1 MNRTLLNHLDNICTA
16 LMHLA
21 NNLGINA
28 HLLNSLGTTR
38 GSYQFKAQLRES
50 LGQLLH
56 LFLVL
61 VGHSKEDTAI
71 ERNVHTC
78 TSNSLVKGTSIMIIN
93 THYLASGLHLRPK
106 GNIYISHLV
115 KGEYWCL
122 YSHIRLWWY
131 QAGMEAQLLQRCTKS
146 NLSCHIHHLYISNLA
161 QEWYSSGGT
170 RIYLDN
176 INLIIYHNVLNV
188 HQTLNMKAYSQTLG
202 IVDNGIN
209 NLGGQGLWWIYS
221 NRVTRMYAGSLYML
235 HNTRNN
241 HVNAIGNSIYLYLST
256 LHIAVYQNRMIRGY
270 LYSSTHVISQLV
282 LIVNDF
288 HSTAAQYIGR
298 THHNRITNICCAGD
312 SLLLAGNRNSFWT
325 RNMSLSQYLIKALSI
340 LCPVNIIY
348 RSTKYLDTSLGKS
361 SRQINGSLATKLND
375 NTLWLFLVDNVQYVL
390 GSQRLKVQSIRNIKI
405 CGYGFWVVVDNNSLN
420 THIPQCPYRMNRAIV
435 KLYTLT
441 DTDRTRTQ
449 NHYLTALAGGIHLI
463 FLSME
468 GGVIIW
474 RSRLKLSSTCI
485 YHFVAWQ
492 NIHGLAKGTDF
503 IWSLASHLSDGT
515 ICQTSILGLQHQSW
529 SNNPFLQLILHIG
542 NMLNLP
548 QEPLVNLGDIVNLI
562 HSADT
567 TAESLSYYEDTL
579 IIATGQML
587 DNLIVIPAIHL
598 VHMKTMYAD
607 FQRTNSLQNSSLEV
621 SVNRHNLTG
630 SLHLSAQGLVGI
642 NEFIKWPSW
651 ELNYAVVQSRLE
663 ASLGFL
669 SNSIGN
675 LVQTIANSN
684 LSRNLGNRITGS
696 LGSQSRGTA
705 YTRIYLNNI
714 ILVAIRI

>member
-1 MNRTLLNHLDNICTA
+1 MNGALLNHLDNICTA

-21 NNLGINA
+21 NNLSINA
-28 HLLNSLGTTR
+28 HFLNSLGTTR
-38 GSYQFKAQLRES
+38 GSYQLKAQLRES

-78 TSNSLVKGTSIMIIN
+78 TSNSLVKGTSIVIIN

-161 QEWYSSGGT
+161 QEWYSSGGAW
-170 RIYLDN
+170 IYLDN

-188 HQTLNMKAYSQTLG
+188 HQALNMKAYSQTLG

-256 LHIAVYQNRMIRGY
+256 LHIAVYQNRMIWSY
-270 LYSSTHVISQLV
+270 LYSSAHVISQLV

-298 THHNRITNICCAGD
+298 THHNRIANICCTGD

-325 RNMSLSQYLIKALSI
+325 RDMSLSQYLIKALSI

-375 NTLWLFLVDNVQYVL
+375 NTLWLFLVDNVQYIL

-441 DTDRTRTQ
+441 DTDRARTQ
-449 NHYLTALAGGIHLI
+449 NHYLAALAGGIHLI

-468 GGVIIW
+468 GRVIIW
-474 RSRLKLSSTCI
+474 RSRLKLSSTGI
-485 YHFVAWQ
+485 YHLVAWQ

-562 HSADT
+562 HSADIA
-567 TAESLSYYEDTL
+567 AESLSYYEDTL

-587 DNLIVIPAIHL
+587 DNLIVIPTIHL
-598 VHMKTMYAD
+598 VHMETMYAD
-607 FQRTNSLQNSSLEV
+607 FQRTNCLQNSSLEV
-621 SVNRHNLTG
+621 SVNGHNLAG
-630 SLHLSAQGLVGI
+630 SLHLSAQGLVSI
-642 NEFIKWPSW
+642 NKFIKWPSW

-669 SNSIGN
+669 SNRIGN
-675 LVQTIANSN
+675 LVQAIANGN